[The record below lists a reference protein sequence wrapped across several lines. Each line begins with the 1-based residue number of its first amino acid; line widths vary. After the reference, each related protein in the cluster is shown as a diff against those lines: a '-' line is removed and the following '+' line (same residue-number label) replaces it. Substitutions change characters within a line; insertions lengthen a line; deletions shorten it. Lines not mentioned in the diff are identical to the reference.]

1 MSLLRISA
9 TELTNT
15 DVDFVAL
22 VKRGANRLPFRITK
36 GDDEMID
43 LNAIGRRFLKKADA
57 APSVVAIIAR
67 KEDAKSPSIAA
78 LAKAY
83 GLDDEKLEKSEDDA
97 LLTLTKK
104 DAPTTGVI
112 VVKLDDNTGV
122 SVANSKLKRGFD
134 NFDFAGTAFEGL
146 AGSQGF
152 CVGPTVAAGLHKSA
166 IDAIVADPDI
176 ATLQDRLTKANDAF
190 AAYFGVLTAYAP
202 AELMKAG
209 TGNANG
215 GAGMDQE
222 TGDGLGDQANKGK
235 TTKADAGKNGTGA
248 GVEMGQGTGTNDRAT
263 ADDEANT
270 EVNAT
275 DGEHVSGDDSG
286 LDPKLKAPTKKEGE
300 QVDDAS
306 TNSAQSVLAPKQNA
320 PTKASG
326 VNKDGDRTEE
336 DMKKMKKN
344 AEALLS
350 MAKALGFV
358 VETSG
363 DGSSHKIEITS
374 VEPQGES
381 QAGEGAAQSPTE
393 SEAAAARASAD
404 DNANAG
410 GNDVAGKVKGKTLD
424 MNGVP
429 EKLQAATTK
438 NDGDADIGKKGTGA
452 DLPDA
457 QSGAGAQK
465 KDVRPPAAE
474 DAIRRMIQALAKSVQ
489 DSNAAVTKTVEAL
502 AARVDGVAALAK
514 KTDAALQ
521 GTVFNE
527 DGDDRSAARAQKS
540 VDGMGG
546 IPLLDTGLS
555 RRLV

>member
-1 MSLLRISA
+1 MSA

-43 LNAIGRRFLKKADA
+43 LNAIGRKFLRKADA
-57 APSVVAIIAR
+57 TPSVVAIIAR
-67 KEDAKSPSIAA
+67 KEDAQSPAIAA
-78 LAKAY
+78 LAKTC
-83 GLDDEKLEKSEDDA
+83 GLDVEKLEKSEDDA
-97 LLTLTKK
+97 LVTLTKK
-104 DAPTTGVI
+104 NAPTSGVI
-112 VVKLDDNTGV
+112 VVKLDENTGV
-122 SVANSKLKRGFD
+122 SVAQSKLKKGFE

-146 AGSQGF
+146 DGSQGY
-152 CVGPTVAAGLHKSA
+152 CVGPTVAANLHKGA
-166 IDAIVADPDI
+166 IDKIVSAADV
-176 ATLQDRLTKANDAF
+176 ATVQASLTKANDAF
-190 AAYFGVLTAYAP
+190 GAYLGVLTAYAP

-209 TGNANG
+209 TGNATG

-248 GVEMGQGTGTNDRAT
+248 GVEMGQGTGTTDRAT
-263 ADDEANT
+263 SDDAANT

-275 DGEHVSGDDSG
+275 DGERVSGDDSG

-300 QVDDAS
+300 QMDDGS
-306 TNSAQSVLAPKQNA
+306 TNGAQSDLPAKVKA
-320 PTKASG
+320 PTTKDELLKAA
-326 VNKDGDRTEE
+326 
-336 DMKKMKKN
+336 
-344 AEALLS
+344 AEMIL
-350 MAKALGFV
+350 KALTTDV
-358 VETSG
+358 TS
-363 DGSSHKIEITS
+363 KEIT
-374 VEPQGES
+374 GES
-381 QAGEGAAQSPTE
+381 QAGEGAEQAPSDST
-393 SEAAAARASAD
+393 SATARASSD

-410 GNDVAGKVKGKTLD
+410 GNDVTGKVKGKTLD

-429 EKLQAATTK
+429 DKLQAPTTK
-438 NDGDADIGKKGTGA
+438 NDGDADIGKKGEGEK
-452 DLPDA
+452 LPA
-457 QSGAGAQK
+457 SQSGAGAQEK
-465 KDVRPPAAE
+465 EVQTLKGE
-474 DAIRRMIQALAKSVQ
+474 DAITRMIQALAKSVQ

-527 DGDDRSAARAQKS
+527 DGGDRPAGRTRKSADDT
-540 VDGMGG
+540 GG

-555 RRLV
+555 RRRA